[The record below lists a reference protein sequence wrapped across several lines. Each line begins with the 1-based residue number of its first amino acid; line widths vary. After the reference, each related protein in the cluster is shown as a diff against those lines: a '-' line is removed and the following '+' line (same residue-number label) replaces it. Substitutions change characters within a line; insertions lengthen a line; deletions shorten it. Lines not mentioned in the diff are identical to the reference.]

1 MWSRASCQTVSA
13 HLLTG
18 TLRSVVLWDA
28 MASCGTISVTN
39 VNGADDTA
47 LAVWLETSLA
57 QRFER
62 TLHEP
67 LPPALLEILEMEMET
82 NVTLT
87 KAQNQHQ
94 SSGFNI
100 EVGMRS
106 EGLFSISTSTT

>member
-1 MWSRASCQTVSA
+1 MSA

-28 MASCGTISVTN
+28 MASCGTVSVTN
-39 VNGADDTA
+39 VNDADNTA

-67 LPPALLEILEMEMET
+67 LPVALLEILEMEMKT
-82 NVTLT
+82 NASLM
-87 KAQNQHQ
+87 KAQN
-94 SSGFNI
+94 
-100 EVGMRS
+100 
-106 EGLFSISTSTT
+106 